1 MLPDTQAP
9 AAQTVPSVT
18 VSSQRVDDS
27 QAPALVTIVTFKS
40 PSYGVW
46 AIAGAAAR
54 PAAERAEARN
64 IVGMRLWRMNQIPD
78 LCDDAVF
85 RDNVFKVCC
94 AAATRKVPNK
104 SNL

>member
-1 MLPDTQAP
+1 
-9 AAQTVPSVT
+9 
-18 VSSQRVDDS
+18 
-27 QAPALVTIVTFKS
+27 
-40 PSYGVW
+40 
-46 AIAGAAAR
+46 
-54 PAAERAEARN
+54 
-64 IVGMRLWRMNQIPD
+64 MNQIPD